1 MKPRLVSRFEIQ
13 PYTYEIGPNDRKL
26 STAAGCM
33 SGFRTHLAAIRC
45 ELLSLGHTGIDHDFF
60 ELGGDSPMAVRLF
73 ARIEQSFGPKVPAC
87 GAVPARHDS
96 VSHVARGGNRST
108 VRRRPAT
115 ERRRPKLVADAVD
128 WRALLYSEGLM
139 KELDER
145 FPIVGIQPAVDVRN
159 MEQFRDFSTA
169 ADCFVNTL
177 PKYQP
182 HRPYAIGGL
191 SHGGLV
197 AYEFAYLLT
206 QMGGIC
212 RSAGRHRHRSGLPRP
227 QTSIR

>member
-1 MKPRLVSRFEIQ
+1 
-13 PYTYEIGPNDRKL
+13 
-26 STAAGCM
+26 M

-60 ELGGDSPMAVRLF
+60 ELGGDSPMAARLF

-139 KELDER
+139 KELDAR

-169 ADCFVNTL
+169 ADCFVNTRRNTS
-177 PKYQP
+177 
-182 HRPYAIGGL
+182 HIGL
-191 SHGGLV
+191 MPLADSPT
-197 AYEFAYLLT
+197 EDWWRMSLLT
-206 QMGGIC
+206 C
-212 RSAGRHRHRSGLPRP
+212 SLKWERSVDLLAVIDTVPGYHGLKRRSGSRRKKLV
-227 QTSIR
+227 